1 MRISIVEDI
10 TDIRES
16 LQEIIG
22 WADNM
27 QVEGV
32 FSNAEDAI
40 QNLTQIVP
48 DIVIMDIGL
57 PEMSGND
64 AVRILKPLLP
74 STQFLIFTVYDDD
87 EKVWDALNAGATG
100 YLLKTATPDKII
112 EALDELYLGGSPMS
126 PAIARKIVKIFQN
139 QPKKEEIIPVLP
151 VNTHKLDA
159 NNSISK
165 REYEILELI
174 AKGLLYKEIAE
185 KLFISVGTVKQHLH
199 NSYQK
204 LHVNNKIE
212 AINKLQF

>member
-1 MRISIVEDI
+1 MIKISIVEDI

-16 LQEIIG
+16 IAEIIS
-22 WADNM
+22 WTDNM
-27 QVEGV
+27 QVEGA

-40 QNLTQIVP
+40 QNLPQIVP

-57 PEMSGND
+57 PEMSGNE
-64 AVRILKPLLP
+64 AVRLLKPLLP

-87 EKVWDALNAGATG
+87 EKVWDALNTGATG
-100 YLLKTATPDKII
+100 YLLKTATPEKII

-126 PAIARKIVKIFQN
+126 PSIARKIVKIFQN
-139 QPKKEEIIPVLP
+139 QPKKEEITAVQ
-151 VNTHKLDA
+151 NNKLEA
-159 NNSISK
+159 NNLISK

-185 KLFISVGTVKQHLH
+185 KLFISIGTVKQHLH